1 MFGASDAIVN
11 TGSTARDWCML
22 ERNILSHIKLDLL
35 LSLLSLLRARL
46 SGSDDDDDELMI
58 DDEHA
63 DVPVDASAPA
73 FPPLS
78 AAAQRSTLK
87 SEIRRNR

>member
-46 SGSDDDDDELMI
+46 SGSDDDDD
-58 DDEHA
+58 DSK
-63 DVPVDASAPA
+63 PASMVASKWASFTPCMMHG
-73 FPPLS
+73 
-78 AAAQRSTLK
+78 
-87 SEIRRNR
+87 